1 MPPCGGLGA
10 YIQKYYRGNLL
21 SSARSKDKLITTDPV
36 AGATDPVAGEL
47 VEPVDVAALSPAV
60 HVVDAVLAGAA
71 RVDQLRVPH
80 LAARLVQECQ
90 QNKKKLQK
98 NCVSK

>member
-1 MPPCGGLGA
+1 MPHVATWALTF
-10 YIQKYYRGNLL
+10 I
-21 SSARSKDKLITTDPV
+21 SATEAICYQAHARATDPV